1 MLKRTNNSGQFRR
14 ANFNFIYKTVA
25 LLGDNAKK
33 LPFIIF
39 LFLIASFID
48 LLGVGLIGPYVAMML
63 DADIQAQ
70 ITSQVNNFFNIQL
83 DNLSILKW
91 FSVFILLAFFVKML
105 AGVFVNYLI
114 IRFAE
119 EQSLYLKFKLMKIYQ
134 FMPYR
139 ESINRNSAD
148 YVFRIQHLTN
158 DYAGNV
164 LTRLLKMLSDI
175 LVAIILFAFLAYQNI
190 FVLLSLLLL
199 LLIIMGGYDA
209 LFKSK
214 LKTYSVEANEA
225 SRDTLRS
232 VNEAMGGLKEI
243 RILGKESL
251 FFNFVKQSA
260 QKHSSILI
268 KRNTI
273 VQMPRYLLEFSFVF
287 FVVIIS
293 NVYLFSAG
301 NINEFIPLMAMFAAA
316 ALRLLP
322 SAASISSN
330 LSGIRAGRNTVDLL
344 FEDYQNKDWQNGK
357 NAGRGDKQISEFA
370 ILQLENV
377 DFAYT
382 SDAHK
387 ALNNISL
394 TIESGDAVGLIGHS
408 GAGKTSLVDLILGL
422 LDPVRGRVKVNGIAL
437 DECLKDWHKK
447 IAYIPQ
453 DIFLLDATFE
463 MNISF
468 EKNAENI
475 DREKLQKAIEKASLS
490 DVVQAL
496 PSGLQTKIGERGI
509 RLSGGQRQRVAL
521 ARAFYHDREF
531 LIMDEATNALDE
543 ATETRIINEI
553 KKLKGNITM
562 IVIAHRMSTVQ
573 HCNKI
578 IELKEGQIVN
588 QTDFEKV

>member
-1 MLKRTNNSGQFRR
+1 MTMLKRTTHLAQFI
-14 ANFNFIYKTVA
+14 AINFNFIYKIIA

-39 LFLIASFID
+39 LFFIASLID

-63 DADIQAQ
+63 DTDIQVK
-70 ITSQVNNFFNIQL
+70 ITSQINSFLNIQL

-91 FSVFILLAFFVKML
+91 FSFIILVAFFIKML

-114 IRFAE
+114 IRFSE
-119 EQSLYLKFKLMKIYQ
+119 EQKMYLKFELMKIYQ
-134 FMPYR
+134 FMPYHK
-139 ESINRNSAD
+139 SINRNSAD
-148 YVFRIQHLTN
+148 YVYRIQGLTG
-158 DYAGNV
+158 DYAANV

-175 LVAIILFAFLAYQNI
+175 LVAIILFVFLAYQNI

-199 LLIIMGGYDA
+199 LLIIIGSYDA

-214 LKTYSVEANEA
+214 LKAYGVEANEA
-225 SRDTLRS
+225 GRDTLRS
-232 VNEAMGGLKEI
+232 VNEAMDGLKEI

-251 FFNFVKQSA
+251 FFNFVKQNA
-260 QKHSSILI
+260 RKYSSILI
-268 KRNTI
+268 KSRTI
-273 VQMPRYLLEFSFVF
+273 GQVPRYLFEFSFIF

-330 LSGIRAGRNTVDLL
+330 LSGIRTGRNAVDLL
-344 FEDYQNKDWQNGK
+344 FEDYQNKDEGNDK
-357 NAGRGDKQISEFA
+357 TVVRGDKQIDDFA

-382 SDAHK
+382 SNAHK

-394 TIESGDAVGLIGHS
+394 TIKSGDAVGLIGHS

-422 LDPVRGRVKVNGIAL
+422 LDPVGGRVKVNGIAL
-437 DECLKDWHKK
+437 AECSKDWHKK

-463 MNISF
+463 MNIVF

-475 DREKLQKAIEKASLS
+475 DREK
-490 DVVQAL
+490 
-496 PSGLQTKIGERGI
+496 
-509 RLSGGQRQRVAL
+509 
-521 ARAFYHDREF
+521 
-531 LIMDEATNALDE
+531 
-543 ATETRIINEI
+543 
-553 KKLKGNITM
+553 
-562 IVIAHRMSTVQ
+562 
-573 HCNKI
+573 
-578 IELKEGQIVN
+578 
-588 QTDFEKV
+588 

>member
-1 MLKRTNNSGQFRR
+1 
-14 ANFNFIYKTVA
+14 
-25 LLGDNAKK
+25 
-33 LPFIIF
+33 
-39 LFLIASFID
+39 
-48 LLGVGLIGPYVAMML
+48 
-63 DADIQAQ
+63 
-70 ITSQVNNFFNIQL
+70 
-83 DNLSILKW
+83 
-91 FSVFILLAFFVKML
+91 
-105 AGVFVNYLI
+105 
-114 IRFAE
+114 
-119 EQSLYLKFKLMKIYQ
+119 
-134 FMPYR
+134 
-139 ESINRNSAD
+139 
-148 YVFRIQHLTN
+148 
-158 DYAGNV
+158 
-164 LTRLLKMLSDI
+164 
-175 LVAIILFAFLAYQNI
+175 
-190 FVLLSLLLL
+190 
-199 LLIIMGGYDA
+199 
-209 LFKSK
+209 
-214 LKTYSVEANEA
+214 
-225 SRDTLRS
+225 
-232 VNEAMGGLKEI
+232 
-243 RILGKESL
+243 
-251 FFNFVKQSA
+251 
-260 QKHSSILI
+260 
-268 KRNTI
+268 
-273 VQMPRYLLEFSFVF
+273 
-287 FVVIIS
+287 
-293 NVYLFSAG
+293 
-301 NINEFIPLMAMFAAA
+301 MAMFAAA

-344 FEDYQNKDWQNGK
+344 FEDYQNRDWQGGK
-357 NAGRGDKQISEFA
+357 SAGRGDKQISEFA
-370 ILQLENV
+370 SLQLENV

-422 LDPVRGRVKVNGIAL
+422 LDPVGGRVKVNGIAL
-437 DECLKDWHKK
+437 DACLKDWHKK

-475 DREKLQKAIEKASLS
+475 DREKLQKAIEKASLN

>member
-1 MLKRTNNSGQFRR
+1 MLKRATSSTKFMS
-14 ANFNFIYKTVA
+14 AHFNFIYKTIA
-25 LLGDNAKK
+25 LLGDNVKK
-33 LPFIIF
+33 LPFIIC
-39 LFLIASFID
+39 LFLIASLID
-48 LLGVGLIGPYVAMML
+48 LLGVGLIGPYVAMIL
-63 DADIQAQ
+63 DTDMQAQ
-70 ITSQVNNFFNIQL
+70 IGSQINNFFNIQL
-83 DNLSILKW
+83 DSQSILKW
-91 FSVFILLAFFVKML
+91 FSIFILLAFFVKML
-105 AGVFVNYLI
+105 VGVFVSYAI
-114 IRFAE
+114 IRFSE
-119 EQSLYLKFKLMKIYQ
+119 KQGLYLKFKLMKIYQ

-139 ESINRNSAD
+139 KSINRNSAD
-148 YVFRIQHLTN
+148 YVYRIQNLTN
-158 DYAGNV
+158 SYVNSV
-164 LTRLLKMLSDI
+164 LARSLKIISDI
-175 LVAIILFAFLAYQNI
+175 LVAIILFVFLAYQNI

-199 LLIIMGGYDA
+199 LLIIIGGYDA

-214 LKTYSVEANEA
+214 LKTYSVEMNEA
-225 SRDTLRS
+225 GRDVLRS
-232 VNEAMGGLKEI
+232 VNEAMDGLKEI

-268 KRNTI
+268 KSNTI
-273 VQMPRYLLEFSFVF
+273 GYVPRYLLEFSFIF

-293 NVYLFSAG
+293 SVYLFSAG

-330 LSGIRAGRNTVDLL
+330 LSIIRAGRNAVDLL
-344 FEDYQNKDWQNGK
+344 FEDYQNKDWQDNK
-357 NAGRGDKQISEFA
+357 TVARGDKKIGDFA
-370 ILQLENV
+370 SLQLENV

-382 SDAHK
+382 SNAHK

-394 TIESGDAVGLIGHS
+394 TIQNGDAVGLIGHS

-422 LDPVRGRVKVNGIAL
+422 LDPAHGRVKVNGIEL
-437 DECLKDWHKK
+437 SECSKDWHKK

-463 MNISF
+463 MNIVF

-475 DREKLQKAIEKASLS
+475 DREKLQRAIEKASLS
-490 DVVQAL
+490 DVVRAL

-543 ATETRIINEI
+543 ATEKRIINEI